1 MDKIIYAIILMAM
14 LPASLYSQEISD
26 SVDIDSIANYW
37 DKVLELNEV
46 VVVGHRTV
54 LKQSPDRIVYLTKND
69 TFAKGLNGIEV
80 LDRIPRV
87 TVEGD
92 AVTVAGKSSVR
103 YIVDGR
109 LLEMSNDAI
118 AMQLKNLQASGIE
131 KIELLTTPPAKYATG
146 SNVAFISITTRNES
160 LGTRGNVWANGNVR
174 ESFNYMF
181 GGSLSHTTRK
191 VELSAN
197 ASWNDIKGI
206 NDLDRVYTFED
217 HVKTSKRTTHFSNK
231 SLGLN
236 GLLKYKFSSHI
247 SAGAIAN
254 FATNRLS
261 SELNDIT
268 VEQDITFNSH
278 NHSPSRPN
286 NGSNHSGLN
295 NNGHNNNHNN
305 NGTRGHG
312 TVSRTAAK
320 PTSHASG
327 SFGAGRR

>member
-109 LLEMSNDAI
+109 HAVE
-118 AMQLKNLQASGIE
+118 KPASI
-131 KIELLTTPPAKYATG
+131 
-146 SNVAFISITTRNES
+146 
-160 LGTRGNVWANGNVR
+160 
-174 ESFNYMF
+174 
-181 GGSLSHTTRK
+181 
-191 VELSAN
+191 
-197 ASWNDIKGI
+197 
-206 NDLDRVYTFED
+206 
-217 HVKTSKRTTHFSNK
+217 
-231 SLGLN
+231 
-236 GLLKYKFSSHI
+236 
-247 SAGAIAN
+247 
-254 FATNRLS
+254 
-261 SELNDIT
+261 
-268 VEQDITFNSH
+268 
-278 NHSPSRPN
+278 
-286 NGSNHSGLN
+286 
-295 NNGHNNNHNN
+295 GH
-305 NGTRGHG
+305 
-312 TVSRTAAK
+312 
-320 PTSHASG
+320 
-327 SFGAGRR
+327 